1 MLTERRTPPPADDGS
16 TCSSENRVTGHTG
29 EPPEVLQGGSARVP
43 PAWPGVRRFVNRP
56 ILATDMLTRGGP
68 LAQVVGKAALHGE
81 LALTNDD
88 IAIRNETYVPRR
100 PRTEEVDI
108 GNLSDAPEP
117 VRGYYGVALY
127 VDLRDRAEPTT
138 GVVEAT
144 QGRRRVAPAFGAVNI
159 FRGALAAA
167 TRTTAPEGP
176 DTTPASSTTPST
188 TRQTSPAAPAAGPS
202 ADDPWQR
209 YSVQIQRAT
218 TAPARLH
225 ALADEKAGLDAA
237 KSRPE
242 FRAIVRATDVWTKPS
257 HPRTGELLPTTS
269 SSVTYERDDDV
280 HAVMLMAADLPEDF
294 ARSARSRDPNSTRI
308 DQHLGVSHVPDP
320 RRERRG
326 LTVLS
331 TAIMATALRG
341 QALVPNLTEFLVAL
355 FGMPQEQARPEEP
368 ETVPGLS
375 VVDALFLRDPKLRR
389 FFTSADALRAVVM
402 REGMILF
409 NLGTLLCRTIDFL
422 QDFRRPEIMSRYDW
436 PTRLAFDELGQ
447 PPAPDAVHQV
457 APFHFGNI
465 TVHRIP
471 TELCAEFPE
480 EGPQLPATVQ
490 PWSPPPREQW
500 IRTPEGTVKPFA
512 KAVIYLRRAD
522 NTEDPRAVA
531 LQHHEIVQNLL
542 GLRGEPGTAPL
553 STYGH
558 YIGPHALVTKLG
570 RSPDLDETRR
580 FYAAAGVDYDSLSS
594 SRPLPARPDV
604 YGIFPLTDD
613 GVSMQYA
620 TAFFVAMGANLH
632 ASDPTSFEALHP
644 TISRLVQETCCMGPG
659 GGQPAFMTASEE
671 PRTTRMSDGAYFVS
685 TELQSQL
692 ASLDLQ
698 APSPAQLAAC
708 IRAGILHGTQF
719 WRSIRFHRCPRG
731 EEPSLDNLWA
741 VPIPKAFTIGEA
753 DGRPRLYVDE
763 STLREHVASFGL
775 DVAYVWLSAHRALTH
790 STDSNNLRDPLR
802 RRYVEALLQ
811 SRAYSTAS
819 GHTAWETL
827 EAWLRTVFGDYTLRI
842 TVAGPLEY
850 DAVTNSV
857 SESVDITT
865 TFQTAD
871 PLTYWRDESPKRK
884 GDVFLCYDAGLHWDE
899 RTRFHHWN
907 SVNNKRVWVAL
918 PPRPGGGP
926 SGGRPPGPPGSGG
939 GGGRDGAGGK
949 RKGDGGKGKGPPAA
963 STSTSSSASVSFP
976 SANSSATTSSKK
988 PRTCMGRK
996 KLRRLE
1002 AASARATRGDASTV
1016 AVTTETVTL
1025 STAPGTT
1032 TAPSESAAA
1041 DGTASASSEYETAA
1055 SDISEGDNGE
1065 PVRIARA
1072 ALAPGFGLSGAIKR
1086 YLHTMVFNEF
1096 RYVVFLK
1103 TAYTWMDHHAV
1114 PPLQFLAGCGEREE
1128 RGRTRGAWY
1137 DRDFV
1142 AEVDNTDWG
1151 QFKASHEFVINRM
1164 TSLASYIM
1172 RTTARWACGN
1182 KSDEAAAAMEI
1193 HRQATFYLTVV
1204 SNACGRTTRDTLR
1217 ANAVPPLDP
1226 RAMHPDLPKETA
1238 LTVPDTVTWYTRL
1251 TGVNRDVFDSTVS
1264 ELAKFVNDFNNT
1276 SQSFELPCDKRRPLH
1291 VPIEDHAAV
1300 NVIYANRTTLDDDR
1314 RFNDLRHDAR
1324 RSKHINSNLR
1334 QLRVEAA
1341 TRVAE
1346 AKGITLEAADASLA
1360 SIDVDGILRMLVT
1373 VAAFEKPYLHMRFGE
1388 GPRKQRTVLQKSG
1401 VGAFGKHRDTP
1412 LVMSAWQ
1419 PSRSRTLAEER
1430 RARKRDRRGH
1440 DGPGPPTEQEAEVRS
1455 SDGDDGDDAAGQSTS
1470 TAVQR
1475 ALRRKLHVLRLS
1487 RGTDAISRQMRV
1499 DRNMLTS
1506 STDPHFVF
1514 QPAGLPLLSR
1524 VLATRTDSTGRPLTE
1539 IPSTFMILAQELA
1552 KQVLDAVGGDV
1563 GEQLAAQV
1571 LKTAAAR
1578 QEQSWMDRLRATRLV
1593 VEGRI
1598 AALGTNGWA
1607 QESKPVQILIDSGA
1621 ELDVASADVV
1631 EHLPGFR
1638 YLDERV
1644 PLVGFQTNIT
1654 TYGRT
1659 AHVVLQIGPVRIAPS
1674 DREGGTLPVRLLRP
1688 TTVHRGEA
1696 MVRGYVPDMHGLLPV
1711 DKDEVRITAAP
1722 EYDGGPPP
1730 DSSVILQGDETPFL
1744 PPSFTT
1750 PAQLWRHASRTVRH
1764 LTVHICNPSRK
1775 PLELAEGT
1783 IVGYAEFGRWPEGD
1797 FTPDATPFPA
1807 GPSSTWTNDQRRAAA
1822 RRILQAAKPV
1832 VVTRRVGPKH
1842 FRRVARQTWP
1852 SCFTRTNLDDV
1863 GEDPTPLTA
1872 EEVVELDKALDKWS
1886 TLMANR
1892 TDTDA
1897 EAARVHIADLR
1908 LLVKHWRD
1916 KHATAADG
1924 NTTSGAAVAVR
1935 QTAFST
1941 GAMDPPT
1948 SDKPPDEK
1956 PPEQVWKEALASLL
1970 GQLPETQKLH
1980 LQRLATLL
1988 NKNQRSFT
1996 NRLDPRD
2003 LLKFEH
2009 SLTLLPDVNKTHLPL
2024 YTHPRRMSPTAEE
2037 ATRKEIEKLLRD
2049 DLIEPSQAGYG
2060 SPVVLAP
2067 KKDGTLRFCIDYRKL
2082 NLLTERDVFPLPRI
2096 DDQLE
2101 RLRHARVFST
2111 CDATSGF
2118 WQLPLSEESRKY
2130 TTFLVP
2136 WGCYQWK
2143 VTPFGVMN
2151 GPSAFCRAIS
2161 SIMGPLLSTCVVA
2174 YVDDLTIFSSTVDQH
2189 LLDLEA
2195 FFAAVE
2201 RGNLKLKPSKCR
2213 FMVREIELL
2222 GHRVSGDGVRKD
2234 KKKMDM
2240 IAKWPEP
2247 NNVDNLHSFVGLT
2260 GYYRRFVRN
2269 YARIAQPLYDIL
2281 KRRGSAQS
2289 FAEAWTDACRE
2300 AFKELQRILI
2310 EDAMGAILHQADAA
2324 SNVRP
2329 LTFSSRTCS
2338 DSERNYGAVE
2348 GEAMTLLWAL
2358 KQWHHYFECNQPFE
2372 IHTDHEPL
2380 LSLRNTDLRQPAN
2393 RYLAKVAMYL
2403 QGYNYTIKH
2412 CKGTSNSAPDA
2423 LTRAPLSHPVYNGE
2437 ADGSENAPGAAAGA
2451 KGFAVPVPGD
2461 PDEPI
2466 GMYFVRPLRT
2476 DPALEA
2482 VRMARTTPEGE
2493 AALQPPRRQPRE
2505 LLNLGDTLGP
2515 AWQSTALRRRTAG
2528 PSAANAIDVDAWL
2541 NINFPDGP
2549 PEPKRAR
2556 PASADAEEAVQQTR
2570 RREQHNL
2577 ASSLGPAWRTAP
2589 GPRPRTRRAQLP
2601 APPSEASTAM
2611 SSLVNGAL
2619 YGNEEAAR
2627 RMADPLPL
2635 SEAELHDFDPE
2646 NPRPRRDSDV
2656 DGDHPNL
2663 TPQVFDRDGG
2673 PRSPTEKRAQRRARK
2688 AYLYGGKTLEGK
2700 PRPALATEEERAS
2713 YAASQL
2719 QRKRLRGWKSRQGRY
2734 SIAPSSIPE
2743 YAAADADAAADE
2755 GVGSSGPPQA
2765 EQQPRRPRKR
2775 GQWKQLP
2782 QEARDGAASVR
2793 SDAEAGAVRVTP
2805 GFVAPLYGPTG
2816 DRVRPIDVTL
2826 DVPVMDTWAEGARRS
2841 VDPPIPDRLRR
2852 HVSDA
2857 TAMTLEQRNDPWCQR
2872 VRDFI
2877 LQGVNPARCRSHKG
2891 LDLVEDQITCEHCL
2905 RAKSGLEREMKGY
2918 EIVDGVVRRLPPRPG
2933 MRSLIVVPE
2942 TMREAIL
2949 EAFHDDWAHR
2959 GADIVTRRI
2968 ITRFWWDGMT
2978 SAVHRFV
2985 RTCKHCQSARAKRQ
2999 PKVLCK
3005 IIESGY
3011 ANDLHQA
3018 DIAHLDLSIDGHVGV
3033 FLDIDA
3039 YTKWP
3044 EAIPIKD
3051 EKASTMRRCG
3061 EKIYGAT
3068 GIIQRYLIDNGSQLK
3083 QSEWYNFWKSK
3094 GTRIIRAPAFHQS
3107 SNGGAER
3114 LGQTFKRLVYGL
3126 CKAAGKPH
3134 NHWSNYVHQA
3144 LLAMR
3149 TGVHAATGFPPAV
3162 LHFGRDLALP
3172 GDLRF
3177 DPDERQRPLDPTFL
3191 NERLLDY
3198 ARAAESREAAVAAHR
3213 RAYNKRILR
3222 SHGGRPLSRSFKP
3235 GEKVLCWFEG
3245 LKRGIHTGWTGPF
3258 VVLRKLSGGHIYEVK
3273 ALEGAERHRR
3283 TRAIAVHLDLM
3294 IPYRDRPEHV
3304 TRRQRVGR
3312 PPKAAQQSAAPEAPP
3327 GSAADAPGVAP
3338 MSDA

>member
-1 MLTERRTPPPADDGS
+1 
-16 TCSSENRVTGHTG
+16 
-29 EPPEVLQGGSARVP
+29 
-43 PAWPGVRRFVNRP
+43 
-56 ILATDMLTRGGP
+56 
-68 LAQVVGKAALHGE
+68 
-81 LALTNDD
+81 
-88 IAIRNETYVPRR
+88 
-100 PRTEEVDI
+100 
-108 GNLSDAPEP
+108 
-117 VRGYYGVALY
+117 
-127 VDLRDRAEPTT
+127 
-138 GVVEAT
+138 
-144 QGRRRVAPAFGAVNI
+144 
-159 FRGALAAA
+159 
-167 TRTTAPEGP
+167 
-176 DTTPASSTTPST
+176 
-188 TRQTSPAAPAAGPS
+188 
-202 ADDPWQR
+202 
-209 YSVQIQRAT
+209 
-218 TAPARLH
+218 
-225 ALADEKAGLDAA
+225 
-237 KSRPE
+237 
-242 FRAIVRATDVWTKPS
+242 
-257 HPRTGELLPTTS
+257 
-269 SSVTYERDDDV
+269 
-280 HAVMLMAADLPEDF
+280 
-294 ARSARSRDPNSTRI
+294 
-308 DQHLGVSHVPDP
+308 
-320 RRERRG
+320 
-326 LTVLS
+326 
-331 TAIMATALRG
+331 
-341 QALVPNLTEFLVAL
+341 
-355 FGMPQEQARPEEP
+355 
-368 ETVPGLS
+368 
-375 VVDALFLRDPKLRR
+375 
-389 FFTSADALRAVVM
+389 
-402 REGMILF
+402 
-409 NLGTLLCRTIDFL
+409 
-422 QDFRRPEIMSRYDW
+422 
-436 PTRLAFDELGQ
+436 
-447 PPAPDAVHQV
+447 
-457 APFHFGNI
+457 
-465 TVHRIP
+465 
-471 TELCAEFPE
+471 
-480 EGPQLPATVQ
+480 
-490 PWSPPPREQW
+490 
-500 IRTPEGTVKPFA
+500 
-512 KAVIYLRRAD
+512 
-522 NTEDPRAVA
+522 
-531 LQHHEIVQNLL
+531 
-542 GLRGEPGTAPL
+542 
-553 STYGH
+553 
-558 YIGPHALVTKLG
+558 
-570 RSPDLDETRR
+570 
-580 FYAAAGVDYDSLSS
+580 
-594 SRPLPARPDV
+594 
-604 YGIFPLTDD
+604 
-613 GVSMQYA
+613 
-620 TAFFVAMGANLH
+620 
-632 ASDPTSFEALHP
+632 
-644 TISRLVQETCCMGPG
+644 
-659 GGQPAFMTASEE
+659 
-671 PRTTRMSDGAYFVS
+671 
-685 TELQSQL
+685 
-692 ASLDLQ
+692 
-698 APSPAQLAAC
+698 
-708 IRAGILHGTQF
+708 
-719 WRSIRFHRCPRG
+719 
-731 EEPSLDNLWA
+731 
-741 VPIPKAFTIGEA
+741 
-753 DGRPRLYVDE
+753 
-763 STLREHVASFGL
+763 
-775 DVAYVWLSAHRALTH
+775 
-790 STDSNNLRDPLR
+790 
-802 RRYVEALLQ
+802 
-811 SRAYSTAS
+811 
-819 GHTAWETL
+819 
-827 EAWLRTVFGDYTLRI
+827 
-842 TVAGPLEY
+842 
-850 DAVTNSV
+850 
-857 SESVDITT
+857 
-865 TFQTAD
+865 
-871 PLTYWRDESPKRK
+871 
-884 GDVFLCYDAGLHWDE
+884 
-899 RTRFHHWN
+899 
-907 SVNNKRVWVAL
+907 
-918 PPRPGGGP
+918 
-926 SGGRPPGPPGSGG
+926 
-939 GGGRDGAGGK
+939 
-949 RKGDGGKGKGPPAA
+949 
-963 STSTSSSASVSFP
+963 
-976 SANSSATTSSKK
+976 
-988 PRTCMGRK
+988 
-996 KLRRLE
+996 
-1002 AASARATRGDASTV
+1002 
-1016 AVTTETVTL
+1016 
-1025 STAPGTT
+1025 
-1032 TAPSESAAA
+1032 
-1041 DGTASASSEYETAA
+1041 
-1055 SDISEGDNGE
+1055 
-1065 PVRIARA
+1065 
-1072 ALAPGFGLSGAIKR
+1072 
-1086 YLHTMVFNEF
+1086 
-1096 RYVVFLK
+1096 
-1103 TAYTWMDHHAV
+1103 
-1114 PPLQFLAGCGEREE
+1114 
-1128 RGRTRGAWY
+1128 
-1137 DRDFV
+1137 
-1142 AEVDNTDWG
+1142 
-1151 QFKASHEFVINRM
+1151 
-1164 TSLASYIM
+1164 
-1172 RTTARWACGN
+1172 
-1182 KSDEAAAAMEI
+1182 
-1193 HRQATFYLTVV
+1193 
-1204 SNACGRTTRDTLR
+1204 
-1217 ANAVPPLDP
+1217 
-1226 RAMHPDLPKETA
+1226 
-1238 LTVPDTVTWYTRL
+1238 
-1251 TGVNRDVFDSTVS
+1251 
-1264 ELAKFVNDFNNT
+1264 
-1276 SQSFELPCDKRRPLH
+1276 
-1291 VPIEDHAAV
+1291 
-1300 NVIYANRTTLDDDR
+1300 
-1314 RFNDLRHDAR
+1314 
-1324 RSKHINSNLR
+1324 
-1334 QLRVEAA
+1334 
-1341 TRVAE
+1341 
-1346 AKGITLEAADASLA
+1346 
-1360 SIDVDGILRMLVT
+1360 
-1373 VAAFEKPYLHMRFGE
+1373 
-1388 GPRKQRTVLQKSG
+1388 
-1401 VGAFGKHRDTP
+1401 
-1412 LVMSAWQ
+1412 
-1419 PSRSRTLAEER
+1419 
-1430 RARKRDRRGH
+1430 
-1440 DGPGPPTEQEAEVRS
+1440 
-1455 SDGDDGDDAAGQSTS
+1455 
-1470 TAVQR
+1470 
-1475 ALRRKLHVLRLS
+1475 
-1487 RGTDAISRQMRV
+1487 
-1499 DRNMLTS
+1499 
-1506 STDPHFVF
+1506 
-1514 QPAGLPLLSR
+1514 
-1524 VLATRTDSTGRPLTE
+1524 
-1539 IPSTFMILAQELA
+1539 
-1552 KQVLDAVGGDV
+1552 
-1563 GEQLAAQV
+1563 
-1571 LKTAAAR
+1571 
-1578 QEQSWMDRLRATRLV
+1578 
-1593 VEGRI
+1593 
-1598 AALGTNGWA
+1598 
-1607 QESKPVQILIDSGA
+1607 
-1621 ELDVASADVV
+1621 
-1631 EHLPGFR
+1631 
-1638 YLDERV
+1638 
-1644 PLVGFQTNIT
+1644 
-1654 TYGRT
+1654 
-1659 AHVVLQIGPVRIAPS
+1659 
-1674 DREGGTLPVRLLRP
+1674 
-1688 TTVHRGEA
+1688 

-1775 PLELAEGT
+1775 PLKLAEGT

-1863 GEDPTPLTA
+1863 EEDPTPLTA

-1908 LLVKHWRD
+1908 LLVKQWRD

-1970 GQLPETQKLH
+1970 EASAADQLPETQKLH

-2067 KKDGTLRFCIDYRKL
+2067 
-2082 NLLTERDVFPLPRI
+2082 RDVFPLPRI

-2310 EDAMGAILHQADAA
+2310 EDVALPFPHFNDPTRPFIITTDWSKQAMGAILHQADAA

-2515 AWQSTALRRRTAG
+2515 AWQSTAPRRRTTG

-2556 PASADAEEAVQQTR
+2556 PASADAEEAVQRTR

-2611 SSLVNGAL
+2611 SSLVSGAL

-2743 YAAADADAAADE
+2743 
-2755 GVGSSGPPQA
+2755 
-2765 EQQPRRPRKR
+2765 PRKR

-2826 DVPVMDTWAEGARRS
+2826 DVPVVDTWAEGARRS
-2841 VDPPIPDRLRR
+2841 VDPPVPDRLRR

-2877 LQGVNPARCRSHKG
+2877 LRGVNPARCRSHKG

-2918 EIVDGVVRRLPPRPG
+2918 EIVDGVVRRLPPRPS
-2933 MRSLIVVPE
+2933 R
-2942 TMREAIL
+2942 
-2949 EAFHDDWAHR
+2949 R
-2959 GADIVTRRI
+2959 GDKLPNLN
-2968 ITRFWWDGMT
+2968 
-2978 SAVHRFV
+2978 SAVTAWR
-2985 RTCKHCQSARAKRQ
+2985 
-2999 PKVLCK
+2999 
-3005 IIESGY
+3005 
-3011 ANDLHQA
+3011 
-3018 DIAHLDLSIDGHVGV
+3018 
-3033 FLDIDA
+3033 
-3039 YTKWP
+3039 
-3044 EAIPIKD
+3044 
-3051 EKASTMRRCG
+3051 
-3061 EKIYGAT
+3061 
-3068 GIIQRYLIDNGSQLK
+3068 
-3083 QSEWYNFWKSK
+3083 
-3094 GTRIIRAPAFHQS
+3094 
-3107 SNGGAER
+3107 
-3114 LGQTFKRLVYGL
+3114 
-3126 CKAAGKPH
+3126 
-3134 NHWSNYVHQA
+3134 
-3144 LLAMR
+3144 
-3149 TGVHAATGFPPAV
+3149 
-3162 LHFGRDLALP
+3162 
-3172 GDLRF
+3172 
-3177 DPDERQRPLDPTFL
+3177 
-3191 NERLLDY
+3191 
-3198 ARAAESREAAVAAHR
+3198 
-3213 RAYNKRILR
+3213 
-3222 SHGGRPLSRSFKP
+3222 
-3235 GEKVLCWFEG
+3235 
-3245 LKRGIHTGWTGPF
+3245 
-3258 VVLRKLSGGHIYEVK
+3258 
-3273 ALEGAERHRR
+3273 
-3283 TRAIAVHLDLM
+3283 
-3294 IPYRDRPEHV
+3294 
-3304 TRRQRVGR
+3304 
-3312 PPKAAQQSAAPEAPP
+3312 
-3327 GSAADAPGVAP
+3327 
-3338 MSDA
+3338 

>member
-1 MLTERRTPPPADDGS
+1 MSHIAAITNRKAAEQQTYNQRMQYTEPPVPVTLAKGAVVMSFGTPLTMSNVKQTLDQFTKVAHTKNYFADVPTTPEERRMACAAKTMEEANRYLMLAARSIETPPAVETCPDLPAALLMRCRAQACALTHVMALGHTGYDFTRDLLDGGYQPQWLQSLFSFGEILDLNLPSAYTMTYAVELGEQFLNMVARGRVINGDDVRGLEVPRTGDPEELTLFTETAIGSPPLRWSEAFTQYLEQTDSMSNFIEMVASLLYDTSMTIDLPLSIVDGDMLQGRRMQLLRTYVQQRMLRARHLSTAKGVESRQRAIVHLPYSTALIRLRYDNMILRDAVATIAAELHVQCNVNWVYPNVLFTWLQQQPSVRMTLHFEDTKYAAPFECSTIQIGPQGEHLTLDAAAVAATLDQALFKQIVFRRLRQELTRPIEQAALSLEWSTGQTMSIITRIASWILKLASTTFKRYTLARIMGHPTQLWTLLRTLYRAQIEPDKGPRYASRFPVVPNRCLPVVMWEDRDVWHKQKPAPHAHLQRHDPQHPPASWRYYADLNDFGLPKHWEGAFPERELHSALDWIWRVQGHDNMLTERRTPPPADGGS
-16 TCSSENRVTGHTG
+16 TCSPENRVTGHTG
-29 EPPEVLQGGSARVP
+29 APPEVLQGGSARAP

-100 PRTEEVDI
+100 LRTEEVDI
-108 GNLSDAPEP
+108 GALADVPEP

-127 VDLRDRAEPTT
+127 ADLRDRAEPTT

-176 DTTPASSTTPST
+176 DTTPASSTTPLT
-188 TRQTSPAAPAAGPS
+188 TLQTSPAAPAAGPS

-209 YSVQIQRAT
+209 YSVQIQRAAT
-218 TAPARLH
+218 VPARLH
-225 ALADEKAGLDAA
+225 ALTDEKAGLDAS

-257 HPRTGELLPTTS
+257 HPRTGELLPVTS

-294 ARSARSRDPNSTRI
+294 ARSARSRDPNSARI

-355 FGMPQEQARPEEP
+355 FGMPQEQARPEDP

-389 FFTSADALRAVVM
+389 FFASADALRAVVM

-447 PPAPDAVHQV
+447 PPAPNAVHQV

-465 TVHRIP
+465 TVHPIP

-659 GGQPAFMTASEE
+659 GSQPAFMSASEE
-671 PRTTRMSDGAYFVS
+671 PRTTTMSDGAYFVS

-698 APSPAQLAAC
+698 APSTAQLAAC

-719 WRSIRFHRCPRG
+719 WRSIRFHRCLRG
-731 EEPSLDNLWA
+731 EEPSLANLWA
-741 VPIPKAFTIGEA
+741 VPTPKAFTIGEA
-753 DGRPRLYVDE
+753 DGHPRLYVDE

-775 DVAYVWLSAHRALTH
+775 DVFHTWLSAHHALTH
-790 STDSNNLRDPLR
+790 STDSNDLRDPLR
-802 RRYVEALLQ
+802 RRFVEALLR
-811 SRAYSTAS
+811 SRAHSTTS

-857 SESVDITT
+857 TESVDIAT

-884 GDVFLCYDAGLHWDE
+884 GDVFLRYDAGLHWDE
-899 RTRFHHWN
+899 RTRFRHWN

-926 SGGRPPGPPGSGG
+926 SGGRPPGPPGGG
-939 GGGRDGAGGK
+939 GSGGRDGAGGK
-949 RKGDGGKGKGPPAA
+949 RKGDGGKGKGDGAA

-988 PRTCMGRK
+988 PRTRMGRK

-1016 AVTTETVTL
+1016 AATTETVTL

-1072 ALAPGFGLSGAIKR
+1072 AFAPGSGLSDTIKR
-1086 YLHTMVFNEF
+1086 YLHTMVYNEF

-1128 RGRTRGAWY
+1128 RGRTRGAWH

-1172 RTTARWACGN
+1172 RTTARWARGN

-1204 SNACGRTTRDTLR
+1204 SNACGWTTRDTLR

-1264 ELAKFVNDFNNT
+1264 ELAKFVNDFNNI

-1360 SIDVDGILRMLVT
+1360 SIDVDGTLRMLVT
-1373 VAAFEKPYLHMRFGE
+1373 VAAFEKPYFHMRFGE

-1455 SDGDDGDDAAGQSTS
+1455 ISSDGDDGDDAAGQSTS

-1475 ALRRKLHVLRLS
+1475 ALRRKLHVLRRS

-1524 VLATRTDSTGRPLTE
+1524 VMATRTDSTGRPLTE

-1621 ELDVASADVV
+1621 VYLHFWSIAIPSTESAT
-1631 EHLPGFR
+1631 E
-1638 YLDERV
+1638 
-1644 PLVGFQTNIT
+1644 
-1654 TYGRT
+1654 
-1659 AHVVLQIGPVRIAPS
+1659 S
-1674 DREGGTLPVRLLRP
+1674 
-1688 TTVHRGEA
+1688 
-1696 MVRGYVPDMHGLLPV
+1696 V
-1711 DKDEVRITAAP
+1711 DKIRLI
-1722 EYDGGPPP
+1722 
-1730 DSSVILQGDETPFL
+1730 
-1744 PPSFTT
+1744 
-1750 PAQLWRHASRTVRH
+1750 R
-1764 LTVHICNPSRK
+1764 
-1775 PLELAEGT
+1775 
-1783 IVGYAEFGRWPEGD
+1783 
-1797 FTPDATPFPA
+1797 
-1807 GPSSTWTNDQRRAAA
+1807 STD
-1822 RRILQAAKPV
+1822 
-1832 VVTRRVGPKH
+1832 
-1842 FRRVARQTWP
+1842 
-1852 SCFTRTNLDDV
+1852 
-1863 GEDPTPLTA
+1863 
-1872 EEVVELDKALDKWS
+1872 
-1886 TLMANR
+1886 
-1892 TDTDA
+1892 
-1897 EAARVHIADLR
+1897 
-1908 LLVKHWRD
+1908 
-1916 KHATAADG
+1916 
-1924 NTTSGAAVAVR
+1924 SGA
-1935 QTAFST
+1935 
-1941 GAMDPPT
+1941 
-1948 SDKPPDEK
+1948 K
-1956 PPEQVWKEALASLL
+1956 
-1970 GQLPETQKLH
+1970 
-1980 LQRLATLL
+1980 
-1988 NKNQRSFT
+1988 
-1996 NRLDPRD
+1996 
-2003 LLKFEH
+2003 
-2009 SLTLLPDVNKTHLPL
+2009 
-2024 YTHPRRMSPTAEE
+2024 
-2037 ATRKEIEKLLRD
+2037 
-2049 DLIEPSQAGYG
+2049 
-2060 SPVVLAP
+2060 
-2067 KKDGTLRFCIDYRKL
+2067 
-2082 NLLTERDVFPLPRI
+2082 
-2096 DDQLE
+2096 
-2101 RLRHARVFST
+2101 
-2111 CDATSGF
+2111 
-2118 WQLPLSEESRKY
+2118 
-2130 TTFLVP
+2130 
-2136 WGCYQWK
+2136 
-2143 VTPFGVMN
+2143 
-2151 GPSAFCRAIS
+2151 
-2161 SIMGPLLSTCVVA
+2161 
-2174 YVDDLTIFSSTVDQH
+2174 
-2189 LLDLEA
+2189 
-2195 FFAAVE
+2195 
-2201 RGNLKLKPSKCR
+2201 
-2213 FMVREIELL
+2213 
-2222 GHRVSGDGVRKD
+2222 
-2234 KKKMDM
+2234 
-2240 IAKWPEP
+2240 
-2247 NNVDNLHSFVGLT
+2247 
-2260 GYYRRFVRN
+2260 
-2269 YARIAQPLYDIL
+2269 
-2281 KRRGSAQS
+2281 
-2289 FAEAWTDACRE
+2289 
-2300 AFKELQRILI
+2300 
-2310 EDAMGAILHQADAA
+2310 
-2324 SNVRP
+2324 
-2329 LTFSSRTCS
+2329 
-2338 DSERNYGAVE
+2338 
-2348 GEAMTLLWAL
+2348 
-2358 KQWHHYFECNQPFE
+2358 
-2372 IHTDHEPL
+2372 
-2380 LSLRNTDLRQPAN
+2380 
-2393 RYLAKVAMYL
+2393 
-2403 QGYNYTIKH
+2403 
-2412 CKGTSNSAPDA
+2412 
-2423 LTRAPLSHPVYNGE
+2423 
-2437 ADGSENAPGAAAGA
+2437 
-2451 KGFAVPVPGD
+2451 
-2461 PDEPI
+2461 
-2466 GMYFVRPLRT
+2466 
-2476 DPALEA
+2476 
-2482 VRMARTTPEGE
+2482 
-2493 AALQPPRRQPRE
+2493 
-2505 LLNLGDTLGP
+2505 
-2515 AWQSTALRRRTAG
+2515 
-2528 PSAANAIDVDAWL
+2528 
-2541 NINFPDGP
+2541 
-2549 PEPKRAR
+2549 
-2556 PASADAEEAVQQTR
+2556 
-2570 RREQHNL
+2570 
-2577 ASSLGPAWRTAP
+2577 
-2589 GPRPRTRRAQLP
+2589 
-2601 APPSEASTAM
+2601 
-2611 SSLVNGAL
+2611 
-2619 YGNEEAAR
+2619 
-2627 RMADPLPL
+2627 
-2635 SEAELHDFDPE
+2635 
-2646 NPRPRRDSDV
+2646 
-2656 DGDHPNL
+2656 
-2663 TPQVFDRDGG
+2663 
-2673 PRSPTEKRAQRRARK
+2673 
-2688 AYLYGGKTLEGK
+2688 
-2700 PRPALATEEERAS
+2700 
-2713 YAASQL
+2713 
-2719 QRKRLRGWKSRQGRY
+2719 
-2734 SIAPSSIPE
+2734 
-2743 YAAADADAAADE
+2743 
-2755 GVGSSGPPQA
+2755 
-2765 EQQPRRPRKR
+2765 
-2775 GQWKQLP
+2775 
-2782 QEARDGAASVR
+2782 
-2793 SDAEAGAVRVTP
+2793 
-2805 GFVAPLYGPTG
+2805 
-2816 DRVRPIDVTL
+2816 
-2826 DVPVMDTWAEGARRS
+2826 S
-2841 VDPPIPDRLRR
+2841 VDRL
-2852 HVSDA
+2852 
-2857 TAMTLEQRNDPWCQR
+2857 
-2872 VRDFI
+2872 I
-2877 LQGVNPARCRSHKG
+2877 
-2891 LDLVEDQITCEHCL
+2891 
-2905 RAKSGLEREMKGY
+2905 
-2918 EIVDGVVRRLPPRPG
+2918 
-2933 MRSLIVVPE
+2933 
-2942 TMREAIL
+2942 
-2949 EAFHDDWAHR
+2949 
-2959 GADIVTRRI
+2959 
-2968 ITRFWWDGMT
+2968 
-2978 SAVHRFV
+2978 
-2985 RTCKHCQSARAKRQ
+2985 
-2999 PKVLCK
+2999 
-3005 IIESGY
+3005 
-3011 ANDLHQA
+3011 
-3018 DIAHLDLSIDGHVGV
+3018 LSID
-3033 FLDIDA
+3033 
-3039 YTKWP
+3039 
-3044 EAIPIKD
+3044 
-3051 EKASTMRRCG
+3051 
-3061 EKIYGAT
+3061 
-3068 GIIQRYLIDNGSQLK
+3068 
-3083 QSEWYNFWKSK
+3083 
-3094 GTRIIRAPAFHQS
+3094 
-3107 SNGGAER
+3107 
-3114 LGQTFKRLVYGL
+3114 
-3126 CKAAGKPH
+3126 
-3134 NHWSNYVHQA
+3134 
-3144 LLAMR
+3144 
-3149 TGVHAATGFPPAV
+3149 
-3162 LHFGRDLALP
+3162 
-3172 GDLRF
+3172 
-3177 DPDERQRPLDPTFL
+3177 
-3191 NERLLDY
+3191 
-3198 ARAAESREAAVAAHR
+3198 
-3213 RAYNKRILR
+3213 
-3222 SHGGRPLSRSFKP
+3222 
-3235 GEKVLCWFEG
+3235 
-3245 LKRGIHTGWTGPF
+3245 
-3258 VVLRKLSGGHIYEVK
+3258 
-3273 ALEGAERHRR
+3273 
-3283 TRAIAVHLDLM
+3283 
-3294 IPYRDRPEHV
+3294 
-3304 TRRQRVGR
+3304 
-3312 PPKAAQQSAAPEAPP
+3312 
-3327 GSAADAPGVAP
+3327 
-3338 MSDA
+3338 